1 MSEFQSDSSKIAA
14 RLKTLQ
20 RVSVSLIS
28 QKDKKQLLHDIVR
41 HAMDLLQCDAGS
53 LFLAVGDGML
63 SFEVGLNDTVD
74 FDFKKVKIPVDR
86 PGLATYAFQNAS
98 SFKLEDV
105 YSIPDD
111 MEGAE
116 FDPLLDQSLGYRT
129 KSAIVV
135 PLVSTRGRVMGVVQ
149 LLNKKYE
156 LKMEW
161 PLENE
166 VLISKMPSFDESDLE
181 LIESFAAVAAASIEN
196 QSLYGQI
203 ENIFE
208 SFVKAAVIA
217 IDSRDP
223 GTRGHSDR
231 VAQLTVELA
240 RAASEA
246 GAVELEGLRF
256 TETRLKELLWA
267 GYLHDFG
274 KIAVSE
280 ATLQKDKKL
289 TLLQQMEIRSRIDE
303 FQFVSEKEAFQMLK
317 DSEVDQ
323 GRLELLDQRLQKK
336 ENQLRSAWEEIRL
349 LAEPTVLEEEAGE
362 QLVKL
367 AQLEFRNSLGH
378 MQALLT
384 QEELDAL
391 GILKGCL
398 TAEERKEIESH
409 VTKSWE
415 FLRGIPWGE
424 ELKDIPEIAYCHHEF
439 LDGTGYPRGLT
450 KEQIPIQSRIMT
462 ICDIF
467 DALAASDRSYKP
479 ALPLEKTL
487 SILESMARE
496 GKLEMGLFEL
506 FKEKQIWTLID
517 HSYEES
523 SVKAEDKSADK
534 KAA

>member
-1 MSEFQSDSSKIAA
+1 MDDSGVNCFDISA

-41 HAMDLLQCDAGS
+41 YAMDLLHCDAGS
-53 LFLAVGDGML
+53 LFLAAGDGML
-63 SFEVGLNDTVD
+63 SFEVGLNDTVE
-74 FDFKKVKIPVDR
+74 FDFKKVQIPLDR
-86 PGLATYAFQNAS
+86 PGLATYAFNNS
-98 SFKLEDV
+98 VSFKLDDV
-105 YSIPDD
+105 YAIPEG
-111 MEGAE
+111 MHGAE
-116 FDPLLDQSLGYRT
+116 FDPLLDQSLQYRT

-135 PLVSTRGRVMGVVQ
+135 PLVNTRGVVMGVVQ
-149 LLNKKYE
+149 LLNKKFE
-156 LKMEW
+156 LKSEW
-161 PLENE
+161 PVENE
-166 VLISKMPSFDESDLE
+166 VLISKMPAFDDSDVE
-181 LIESFAAVAAASIEN
+181 LIESFGAVAAASIEN
-196 QSLYGQI
+196 QNLYGHI

-208 SFVKAAVIA
+208 SFVKSAVVA

-231 VAQLTVELA
+231 VAHLTVELA
-240 RAASEA
+240 RAARDA
-246 GAVELEGLRF
+246 GAPELEGLHF
-256 TETRLKELLWA
+256 TESKLKELLWA

-289 TLLQQMEIRSRIDE
+289 TLVQQMEIRSRIDE
-303 FQFVSEKEAFQMLK
+303 FQFVSEKEAFETLK
-317 DSEVDQ
+317 SLDGNKD
-323 GRLELLDQRLQKK
+323 RLELIDQRLQSK
-336 ENQLRSAWEEIRL
+336 ESQLKSAWDEIRL

-362 QLVKL
+362 QLIKL
-367 AQLEFRNSLGH
+367 AQLEFRNTLGE

-398 TAEERKEIESH
+398 TPEERKEIESH

-415 FLRGIPWGE
+415 FLRGIPWGD
-424 ELKDIPEIAYCHHEF
+424 ELGEIPEIAYCHHEF

-450 KEQIPIQSRIMT
+450 KEKIPVQSRIMT

-479 ALPLEKTL
+479 ALPIEKTL
-487 SILESMARE
+487 SILDSMAAE
-496 GKLEMGLFEL
+496 GKLEKGLLEL
-506 FKEKQIWTLID
+506 FKEKKIWTRID
-517 HSYEES
+517 HVYEGPQGAPA
-523 SVKAEDKSADK
+523 VK